1 MTKLRFFTY
10 IILLYFL
17 CVPYTIATEQL
28 FEEYQIKAV
37 YLFNFAH
44 FVTWPQQAFSD
55 EDSPIHICIIGND
68 PFKGLL
74 EKAVKGETVGQR
86 SISVEYR
93 SNTKNLTDC
102 HILFVSKSEMPR
114 VPTLLNQISDKPVL
128 TVGDDE
134 HFAEQGGI
142 INFTWDDDVVHLMV
156 NIRAMRKAGLEIS
169 FKLLQLATVIGED
182 ADAD

>member
-17 CVPYTIATEQL
+17 CVPYTIAAEPV

-44 FVTWPQQAFSD
+44 FVTWPQQAFSN
-55 EDSPIHICIIGND
+55 EESPIHICIVGND

-86 SISVEYR
+86 SIRVEYR
-93 SNTKNLTDC
+93 SNTKKLTDC
-102 HILFVSKSEMPR
+102 HILFVSKSETSPMS
-114 VPTLLNQISDKPVL
+114 TLLPQISDKPIL

-134 HFAEQGGI
+134 QFAEQGGI
-142 INFTWDDDVVHLMV
+142 INFTWDHDVVHLV
-156 NIRAMRKAGLEIS
+156 INIRAMRKAGLEIS